1 MMETILQLV
10 VVFGAVAIGA
20 RYKGMGLGIFGG
32 LGLLILVVGFGIKPT
47 SAPIDVMLILLAV
60 VTASSVMYSAGGVDW
75 MVRVAERI
83 IRANPKRVTFVAP
96 LTMWFFAMLAGT
108 GHISYPLMPVIFEAA
123 YNNGIRPERAMTV
136 ANVASIHAITAS
148 PVSAA
153 TAAMLGLY
161 AAHGY
166 DVNLGK
172 ILAVTVPA
180 ALVGIFCASCVMYKK
195 GKELKDDPEYLER
208 LKAGLVNV
216 PKTVERA
223 ALPKSAAISAWI
235 FIIGVCIVVLSG
247 FFPALRTPLGA
258 TKPISMAM
266 FLQIFML
273 GIAGVILLV
282 TKAKLNDA
290 INSPIMKAGVTAM
303 IAVFGVAWLGDSFI
317 AAHKAAWLATSK
329 DFIQAHAW
337 LFAVF
342 LFFMASMLASQAATI
357 RAIMPLGLALGLP
370 PGVLTGML
378 PSVNS
383 TFFFPTSG
391 TLIATIGFDQTG
403 TCKIGKYVLNHSFM
417 LPGLV
422 MTVCAVATG
431 LVIQSFV
438 F

>member
-108 GHISYPLMPVIFEAA
+108 GHISYPLMPVIFEVA

-136 ANVASIHAITAS
+136 ANVASMHAITAS

-153 TAAMLGLY
+153 TAAILGLY
-161 AAHGY
+161 AAQGY

-172 ILAVTVPA
+172 VLAVTVPA

-273 GIAGVILLV
+273 G
-282 TKAKLNDA
+282 
-290 INSPIMKAGVTAM
+290 

>member
-108 GHISYPLMPVIFEAA
+108 GHISYPLMPVIFEVA

-136 ANVASIHAITAS
+136 ANVASMHAITAS

-153 TAAMLGLY
+153 TAAILGLY
-161 AAHGY
+161 AAQGY

-172 ILAVTVPA
+172 VLAVTVPA

-208 LKAGLVNV
+208 LKAGLV
-216 PKTVERA
+216 
-223 ALPKSAAISAWI
+223 
-235 FIIGVCIVVLSG
+235 VLSG

-258 TKPISMAM
+258 AKPISMAM

-282 TKAKLNDA
+282 TKAKLNEA